1 MSGDY
6 AGALTSYSS
15 DAVGVIVTQEVQFAL
30 DDPGNEEKYF
40 YVQIWAMPPKSVTE
54 QFSMAHYVYCG
65 RTIAEWSELMDLAD
79 DTYPYREYNRDH
91 GGGVTEE
98 EWKAAVAEAKTLNAK
113 ENYFAAEDAWA
124 AESGVLRQKVVR
136 EWQQTEYERLKA
148 LGYDV
153 YLKSDGGTCELT
165 GLLCAEQLT
174 NFDAPPE
181 AFYVIEWVR
190 DENGIVEWQE
200 SSS

>member
-6 AGALTSYSS
+6 AGVLTSYSS

-113 ENYFAAEDAWA
+113 KTILLQRMRGLPNLAYF
-124 AESGVLRQKVVR
+124 GR
-136 EWQQTEYERLKA
+136 
-148 LGYDV
+148 
-153 YLKSDGGTCELT
+153 KSCVNGNRPNMT
-165 GLLCAEQLT
+165 G
-174 NFDAPPE
+174 
-181 AFYVIEWVR
+181 
-190 DENGIVEWQE
+190 
-200 SSS
+200 